1 MKIKSRRLLPAA
13 AVMVLLT
20 SAGCGHNALSFFNG
34 ADLSIEPNLD
44 NGASAHIRYGQS
56 IHILMKE
63 KSKAQLTL
71 TQQNSASGEAQTGNQ
86 LEIIFE
92 TGDQINGYAV
102 DLEKQK
108 NSR

>member
-1 MKIKSRRLLPAA
+1 MIIKSRRLLPVAA
-13 AVMVLLT
+13 AIVLLT

-71 TQQNSASGEAQTGNQ
+71 TQQNNAAEGAQTGNQ
-86 LEIIFE
+86 LSIVFE
-92 TGDQINGYAV
+92 TGDQISGYAV
-102 DLEKQK
+102 ELEKQK
-108 NSR
+108 NGL